1 MTVGDWTVRLWNE
14 DIKTPVMTSNYAKDY
29 ILDATWSPTRPGVFA
44 TTKMDGTL
52 DVWDYFYKQNE
63 PALSLQVDG
72 DGLARVKMQE
82 AGRWVAA
89 GSVDGSVYMLE
100 LCDGLSQMQQNE
112 KQGVS
117 HMLDRESKREK
128 NLEAR
133 AKELRARELRAKG
146 QAKEEGA
153 EAAVP
158 WEERRKEVEAEFWRL
173 TGLTGPEGVTGEG
186 IEPSEKSS
194 ETAEQ

>member
-1 MTVGDWTVRLWNE
+1 MLGTVSR
-14 DIKTPVMTSNYAKDY
+14 
-29 ILDATWSPTRPGVFA
+29 
-44 TTKMDGTL
+44 
-52 DVWDYFYKQNE
+52 
-63 PALSLQVDG
+63 
-72 DGLARVKMQE
+72 
-82 AGRWVAA
+82 
-89 GSVDGSVYMLE
+89 
-100 LCDGLSQMQQNE
+100 
-112 KQGVS
+112 
-117 HMLDRESKREK
+117 REK

-133 AKELRARELRAKG
+133 AKELRARELRTKG
-146 QAKEEGA
+146 HAKEEGA

>member
-1 MTVGDWTVRLWNE
+1 
-14 DIKTPVMTSNYAKDY
+14 
-29 ILDATWSPTRPGVFA
+29 
-44 TTKMDGTL
+44 
-52 DVWDYFYKQNE
+52 
-63 PALSLQVDG
+63 
-72 DGLARVKMQE
+72 MQE

-117 HMLDRESKREK
+117 HMLDREREK

>member
-1 MTVGDWTVRLWNE
+1 
-14 DIKTPVMTSNYAKDY
+14 
-29 ILDATWSPTRPGVFA
+29 
-44 TTKMDGTL
+44 MDGTL

-117 HMLDRESKREK
+117 HMLDRESKYGTSRD
-128 NLEAR
+128 L
-133 AKELRARELRAKG
+133 LRFVQRWADASR
-146 QAKEEGA
+146 
-153 EAAVP
+153 
-158 WEERRKEVEAEFWRL
+158 
-173 TGLTGPEGVTGEG
+173 
-186 IEPSEKSS
+186 S
-194 ETAEQ
+194 

>member
-1 MTVGDWTVRLWNE
+1 MLGTVSR
-14 DIKTPVMTSNYAKDY
+14 
-29 ILDATWSPTRPGVFA
+29 
-44 TTKMDGTL
+44 
-52 DVWDYFYKQNE
+52 
-63 PALSLQVDG
+63 
-72 DGLARVKMQE
+72 
-82 AGRWVAA
+82 
-89 GSVDGSVYMLE
+89 
-100 LCDGLSQMQQNE
+100 
-112 KQGVS
+112 
-117 HMLDRESKREK
+117 REK

-194 ETAEQ
+194 ETAEQRRRAGNGFRGFMGDRDRRGRAERPLPSRPISHARRRSCGS